1 MGVSRI
7 DEASGFQFDTY
18 EGLIKEADERAL
30 AYLGGLE
37 KNLYDLGVVSVT
49 KRVVRGQADNAI
61 VDLARQMPGNLVVM
75 TTHGRSGIRRWV
87 LGSVADG
94 VVRRS
99 GNPVF
104 FIRSVE
110 KSSAKNKAA
119 HRTYGDQKP
128 VGAGI
133 GSGTS

>member
-7 DEASGFQFDTY
+7 YEASGFQFDTY

-37 KNLYDLGVVSVT
+37 KDLYDSGVMSVT
-49 KRVVRGQADNAI
+49 KRVVRGQADNTI
-61 VDLARQMPGNLVVM
+61 VDLTRQMPGNLVVM
-75 TTHGRSGIRRWV
+75 TTHGCSGICRWI

-94 VVRRS
+94 
-99 GNPVF
+99 
-104 FIRSVE
+104 E
-110 KSSAKNKAA
+110 
-119 HRTYGDQKP
+119 QKP

-133 GSGTS
+133 GSDTR